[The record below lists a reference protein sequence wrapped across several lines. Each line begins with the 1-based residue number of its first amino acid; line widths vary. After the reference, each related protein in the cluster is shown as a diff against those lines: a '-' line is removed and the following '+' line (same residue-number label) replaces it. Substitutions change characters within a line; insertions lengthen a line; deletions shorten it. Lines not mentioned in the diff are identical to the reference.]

1 MKTSG
6 FRKQTAQEIK
16 EKQDKTT
23 ARRIASLKA
32 KQASRVIKPKANKKP
47 AKRTTGPK
55 KRKSRTERQ
64 QLETK
69 IWEECKRITRSR
81 YGDKCYTCSAEGLE
95 GSNQHTGHGKPKGA
109 LPLQFK
115 YDIRNLRVQCYNDNI
130 NLGGASDIFIAKL
143 EQEEEGLAFLKEACR
158 QTEGGWIIKKENG
171 LVGKEATLFLRELL
185 EQYKGIT

>member
-6 FRKQTAQEIK
+6 FRKQSPQEIK
-16 EKQDKTT
+16 EKRDKTT

-69 IWEECKRITRSR
+69 IWEECKRIIRGR
-81 YGDKCYTCSAEGLE
+81 YGDKCYTCPAEGLV
-95 GSNQHTGHGKPKGA
+95 GCNQQTGHGKPKGA
-109 LPLQFK
+109 LPMQFK
-115 YDIRNLRVQCYNDNI
+115 YDLRNLRVQCMNDNI
-130 NLGGASDIFIAKL
+130 HLGGATDIFIAKL
-143 EQEEEGLAFLKEACR
+143 EQEEEGLAFLKESCR
-158 QTEGGWIIKKENG
+158 KTEEGWIIKKEG
-171 LVGKEATLFLRELL
+171 ALVGKEATIFLRELL
-185 EQYKGIT
+185 EEYKQI